1 MDVKAHLRFLRM
13 LPRKVRLVVDAVRGL
28 RATDA
33 ETRLQF
39 IRRDASEPVLKLL
52 RSAMANAKH
61 NFKLD
66 ADKLTVKAITADQ
79 GPTLKRF
86 RPRAMGRS
94 APIRKRTTH
103 VTIVLTDGR
112 AEASKA
118 EAAPE
123 KKAEAKAS
131 ATKASA
137 AKKAPA
143 KKPAKA

>member
-13 LPRKVRLVVDAVRGL
+13 SPRKVRLVVDAVRGL

-66 ADKLTVKAITADQ
+66 ADKLMVKAITADQ

-118 EAAPE
+118 EAAPAE
-123 KKAEAKAS
+123 KKVEAKAP
-131 ATKASA
+131 TKAPA